1 LAADGARCRG
11 ARACDNHRLRS
22 ARGARRIFG
31 RRLTSW
37 EKAMQVAACKSRW
50 HRVALFV
57 LAGAIG
63 WSGAALAQK
72 TELLVYTALETDQIK
87 AYETAF
93 NKAYPDIALKWVRDS
108 TGVITAKVLA
118 EKANPQADLVIGTSA
133 SSMAVF
139 ANEGMLQPY
148 APKGLDKI
156 PAQYRDSQNPPR
168 WVGMDVYGA
177 AICFNTVEAQ
187 KQNLPKPESWQDLT
201 KPIYKGKIV
210 MPNPA
215 SSGTGYL
222 DVSSWLQ
229 IMGEQNG
236 WKFMDGLHENIAQY
250 THSGSKPCVQA
261 GNGEFPIGISFEY
274 RANTIK
280 AKGGPIDLVFPKE
293 GLGWDL
299 EAFAIHKGT
308 KNLEAAKKLADWA
321 SSKDAMQLY
330 GKNFAITAQPGVAA
344 PLANVPAD
352 YEKRLVKLDFKVA
365 ADNRARVLEEWNRR
379 YSAKSEPK
387 KQ

>member
-1 LAADGARCRG
+1 
-11 ARACDNHRLRS
+11 
-22 ARGARRIFG
+22 
-31 RRLTSW
+31 
-37 EKAMQVAACKSRW
+37 MQVAACKSRW

-93 NKAYPDIALKWVRDS
+93 NKVYPDIALKWVRDS

-118 EKANPQADLVIGTSA
+118 EKSNPQADLVIGTSA

-156 PAQYRDSQNPPR
+156 PARYRDSQNPPR

-187 KQNLPKPESWQDLT
+187 KQNLPKPTSWKDLT
-201 KPIYKGKIV
+201 KPVYKGKIV

-215 SSGTGYL
+215 SSGTGFL
-222 DVSSWLQ
+222 DVSGWLQ
-229 IMGEQNG
+229 MWGEQDA
-236 WKFMDGLHENIAQY
+236 WKFMDGLHENVGVY
-250 THSGSKPCVQA
+250 THSGSQPCKQA
-261 GNGEFPIGISFEY
+261 GAGEFPIGISFEY
-274 RANTIK
+274 RAMATKKSGAPVDI
-280 AKGGPIDLVFPKE
+280 VFPSE

-299 EAFAIHKGT
+299 EASGIMKTT
-308 KNLEAAKKLADWA
+308 KKMAAAEKLMDWLA
-321 SSKDAMQLY
+321 TPDAMKLFAD
-330 GKNFAITAQPGVAA
+330 NFAVVAMPGMSKQLEFIPV
-344 PLANVPAD
+344 D
-352 YEKRLVKLDFKVA
+352 YEKHLIKNDF
-365 ADNRARVLEEWNRR
+365 EW
-379 YSAKSEPK
+379 SAKNRERILAEWTKRYNSKSLPK
-387 KQ
+387 